1 MYPKPTETK
10 PKQEHVSDHEKNEQQ
25 SLSNAGRENVEQR
38 RAAPLPLGN
47 QKRARHSESD
57 EDTDRGLD
65 SLIVDDKIPQ
75 RDTTK
80 GTVSI
85 KCSITCPF
93 PVSFQK
99 QTIHW

>member
-57 EDTDRGLD
+57 EDTNRGLD

-80 GTVSI
+80 GTVSL
-85 KCSITCPF
+85 KCSITF
-93 PVSFQK
+93 SVIF
-99 QTIHW
+99 